1 MKYRNL
7 SIILKHDNTT
17 HSSKPYGRGSHVCTI
32 NDLSNIYEIMD
43 ATDQVV
49 ASIGGENISSVILGE
64 IMKII
69 KDYIPVK
76 NTVRHMGPSKE
87 EQRELDELKKIRDR
101 YCRPD
106 DYKPEDGIK
115 TTKRAWLPLRTASL
129 DNDYHLGVW
138 RQITPQSR
146 GSNISEDKTTMSDE
160 DSSCGNLA
168 VAIEELMHAL
178 KNDH

>member
-1 MKYRNL
+1 MTTISTLEIKDERVVGENNIHSVETCIEMDTYDIYLTYSMMYRNL

-69 KDYIPVK
+69 II
-76 NTVRHMGPSKE
+76 E
-87 EQRELDELKKIRDR
+87 
-101 YCRPD
+101 
-106 DYKPEDGIK
+106 
-115 TTKRAWLPLRTASL
+115 RTHT
-129 DNDYHLGVW
+129 Y
-138 RQITPQSR
+138 
-146 GSNISEDKTTMSDE
+146 
-160 DSSCGNLA
+160 
-168 VAIEELMHAL
+168 
-178 KNDH
+178 

>member
-1 MKYRNL
+1 MTTISTLEIKDERVVGENNIHSVETCIEMDTYDIYLTYSMKYRNL

-115 TTKRAWLPLRTASL
+115 TTKRAWLPRRTASL
-129 DNDYHLGVW
+129 DNDYHLGV
-138 RQITPQSR
+138 
-146 GSNISEDKTTMSDE
+146 
-160 DSSCGNLA
+160 
-168 VAIEELMHAL
+168 
-178 KNDH
+178 